1 VPRLSSLFEIPAQL
15 AMLLSLAASAP
26 GHDAVIAETP
36 KAAISAA
43 PSVVEPIA
51 GALRFTDRGWLRA
64 LHENPVES
72 AGLGSRIFVTS
83 GGRYY
88 VPMVTD
94 RRRVSE
100 ARNNDELAR
109 RVTKAAARR
118 DAAKIRVAVKREP
131 AATDLYVAHVY
142 GVGTAISLIQAVVAT
157 PDAPLDRSFPE
168 IAALPEVKQ
177 GAGAPITVVQFY
189 RRLGAAL
196 AEPSRLVA
204 IGLNPATAATTGAEP
219 AARDSL
225 VAWQTKVDVARAGS
239 RTQ

>member
-1 VPRLSSLFEIPAQL
+1 LSSLFEIPAQL
-15 AMLLSLAASAP
+15 AMLLSLAAAAP
-26 GHDAVIAETP
+26 GHDAVVAEPP
-36 KAAISAA
+36 KAVISGA
-43 PSVVEPIA
+43 PAVVEPIE

-72 AGLGSRIFVTS
+72 AGLGARIFVTS

-88 VPMVTD
+88 VPVALD
-94 RRRVSE
+94 RQLVSE
-100 ARNNDELAR
+100 ARSNDELAR

-118 DAAKIRVAVKREP
+118 DAATIRSAVKRAP

-142 GVGTAISLIQAVVAT
+142 GTGTAISLMRAVGTT
-157 PDAPLDRSFPE
+157 PDAPLDKSFPE
-168 IAALPEVKQ
+168 LAALPEVKQ
-177 GAGAPITVVQFY
+177 GAGAPISVIQFY

-196 AEPSRLVA
+196 AEPPRLVA
-204 IGLNPATAATTGAEP
+204 IGLNPAAADTTGAEP
-219 AARDSL
+219 APRDST

>member
-43 PSVVEPIA
+43 PAAVEPIA

-72 AGLGSRIFVTS
+72 KGLGSRIFVTS

-88 VPMVTD
+88 VPMATD

-118 DAAKIRVAVKREP
+118 DAATIRSAVKREP

-189 RRLGAAL
+189 RRLGVAM
-196 AEPSRLVA
+196 AEPPRLVA
-204 IGLNPATAATTGAEP
+204 IGLNPAAAATTGADT

>member
-1 VPRLSSLFEIPAQL
+1 MSQEVKSRRRFIKLTAAGAVGGALSQNAASYAGILGSNDRIRVGVVGFSERAMEALIPAL
-15 AMLLSLAASAP
+15 
-26 GHDAVIAETP
+26 H
-36 KAAISAA
+36 AISAEKNCEIVA
-43 PSVVEPIA
+43 VADI
-51 GALRFTDRGWLRA
+51 W
-64 LHENPVES
+64 N
-72 AGLGSRIFVTS
+72 
-83 GGRYY
+83 
-88 VPMVTD
+88 
-94 RRRVSE
+94 RRRDE
-100 ARNNDELAR
+100 GADFIGKLTGKTIARARNNDELAR

-118 DAAKIRVAVKREP
+118 DAATIRSAVKREP

-189 RRLGAAL
+189 RRLGVAM
-196 AEPSRLVA
+196 AEPPRLVA
-204 IGLNPATAATTGAEP
+204 IGLNPAAAATTGAET

-225 VAWQTKVDVARAGS
+225 VAWQTKVDVARASS